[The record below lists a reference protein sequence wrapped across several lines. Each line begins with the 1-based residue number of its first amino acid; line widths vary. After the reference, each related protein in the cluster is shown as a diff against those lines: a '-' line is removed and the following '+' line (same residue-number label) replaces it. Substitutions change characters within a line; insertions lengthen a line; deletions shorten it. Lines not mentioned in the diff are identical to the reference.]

1 MTTHNP
7 LHRVKGELFIEDVS
21 CASLADQFGTPLYV
35 YSRKAIESA
44 WHAYD
49 KALAGRPHLVCYAM
63 KANSNLAVLDIL
75 ARLGSGF
82 DIVSVGE
89 LERVR
94 AVGGNM
100 SKVVFSGV
108 GKRRD
113 EMAVALEAG
122 IRCFNVESESEIE
135 VLAEVA
141 SAHGVVAPVSIRVN
155 PDVDAKTH
163 PYISTGLKENKFG
176 IEFGRAIAA
185 YQSVAAHASLSVVGM
200 DCHIGSQLTDV
211 EPYTD
216 ALRRLL
222 ALSDELSQAGISIQ
236 HLDLGGGQGIR
247 YRDEQPLDLAAWAH
261 AMNDVIGDREFE
273 IIVEPGRSIV
283 GNAGVMLTTV
293 NYLKHNDARNFAVV
307 DAAMNDLIRPA
318 LYTAW
323 QDIVPLSDTAAAD
336 TSVTSDAGKRKFSG
350 GEQKPYDIVGPVCES
365 ADFLGKERMLALQEH
380 DVLAVLSA
388 GAYSFCMSSNYNSRP
403 RAAEVVVDGERAH
416 CVRQRETIESL
427 FENESAL
434 PA

>member
-1 MTTHNP
+1 MNKTNTV
-7 LHRVKGELFIEDVS
+7 HRVNGELFIEDVS
-21 CASLADQFGTPLYV
+21 CTNLAQQFGTPLYV
-35 YSRKAIESA
+35 YSRQAVESA
-44 WHAYD
+44 WRAYD
-49 KALAGRPHLVCYAM
+49 IALGARPHLVCYAM
-63 KANSNLAVLDIL
+63 KANSNLAILDIL

-94 AVGGNM
+94 AAGGDMN
-100 SKVVFSGV
+100 KVVFSGV

-113 EMAVALEAG
+113 EMAVAIEAG
-122 IRCFNVESESEIE
+122 IRCFNVESESEIQ

-141 SAHGVVAPVSIRVN
+141 GAHGVVAPVSIRVN

-176 IEFGRAIAA
+176 IEFERATIA
-185 YQSVAAHASLSVVGM
+185 YQAVAENANLSVVGM

-216 ALRRLL
+216 ALRRLI
-222 ALSDELSQAGISIQ
+222 ALSDELEALGISLH

-247 YRDEQPLDLAAWAH
+247 YRDEEPLDLNAWSR
-261 AMNDVIGDREFE
+261 AMDDVIGDRQFE

-283 GNAGVMLTTV
+283 GNAGVLLTTV
-293 NYLKHNDARNFAVV
+293 NYLKHNDVRNFAIV

-318 LYTAW
+318 LYSAW
-323 QDIVPLSDTAAAD
+323 QDIVPIKDDAYRSEVSLGRTSQEASDQVGN
-336 TSVTSDAGKRKFSG
+336 S
-350 GEQKPYDIVGPVCES
+350 YDVVGPVCES
-365 ADFLGKERMLALQEH
+365 ADFLGKDRVLDLQQ
-380 DVLAVLSA
+380 DDLLAVLSA

-403 RAAEVVVDGERAH
+403 RAAEVVVDGSQAY
-416 CVRQRETIESL
+416 CVRERETLKSL
-427 FENESAL
+427 FADETML
-434 PA
+434 PG